1 MTIRKSFIILLLGVL
16 SSSLLLSACG
26 EKKKEEKKSE
36 PQEKT
41 PIGVQLSWID
51 TIEFINFYAA
61 DAQGYYDEAGL
72 DVTTHRGGFDENGQ
86 YIDPITRVLNGEV
99 QFGVKAAAD
108 ILAAR
113 AEGKPVVAIAS
124 IYQRSPASIVSLG
137 ESNITQ
143 PADLKGKRVMVEFG
157 TNLTALY
164 LAFLASEGIERSDL
178 IEVVN
183 EGHVVDPLLNG
194 EVDAYLGFITNE
206 SLQVKR
212 RAQGE
217 VNDLFLSDYG
227 VDTYVN
233 AIFTTEDMI
242 KNNPDLVEAFL
253 RATLRGAEWAVA
265 NPDQAAELVVQRF
278 GDQLP
283 ETVKELQEEAMQVSL
298 PLLNPAGS
306 KIGMM
311 QAEVW
316 EFTQQMLLDQGTLSE
331 PVEVEKA
338 YTMEFLNKIY
348 Q

>member
-1 MTIRKSFIILLLGVL
+1 MLRKSFVILLIGVL
-16 SSSLLLSACG
+16 LSSLLLSACG
-26 EKKKEEKKSE
+26 DKKEEEKKSE
-36 PQEKT
+36 SKEKT

-51 TIEFINFYAA
+51 TIEFIEFYAA

-72 DVTTHRGGFDENGQ
+72 EVTTHRGGFDEQGN

-113 AEGKPVVAIAS
+113 AEGKPVIAIAS
-124 IYQRSPASIVSLG
+124 IYQRSPASIVSLS

-143 PADLKGKRVMVEFG
+143 PTDLKGKRVMVEFG

-164 LAFLASEGIERSDL
+164 LAFLALEGIERSD
-178 IEVVN
+178 IVEVTN

-233 AIFTTEDMI
+233 TIFTTEDMI
-242 KNNPDLVEAFL
+242 KNKPDLVEAFL

-283 ETVKELQEEAMQVSL
+283 ETVKELQKEAMQASL

-311 QAEVW
+311 QPEVW

>member
-1 MTIRKSFIILLLGVL
+1 MLRKPFIILLLGVL
-16 SSSLLLSACG
+16 FSSLVLSACG
-26 EKKKEEKKSE
+26 EKKEEEKKSE

-72 DVTTHRGGFDENGQ
+72 DVTTYRGGFDENGQ

-113 AEGKPVVAIAS
+113 AEGKPLVAIAS
-124 IYQRSPASIVSLG
+124 IYQRSPASIVSLA

-164 LAFLASEGIERSDL
+164 LAFLASEGIERSD
-178 IEVVN
+178 IN
-183 EGHVVDPLLNG
+183 EAINKGHVVDPLLNG

-233 AIFTTEDMI
+233 VIFTTEDMI
-242 KNNPDLVEAFL
+242 KNKPDLVEAFL

-283 ETVKELQEEAMQVSL
+283 ETVKEIQKDAMQVSL

>member
-1 MTIRKSFIILLLGVL
+1 MLRKSFVILLIGVL
-16 SSSLLLSACG
+16 LSSLLLSACG
-26 EKKKEEKKSE
+26 DKKEEGKKSE
-36 PQEKT
+36 SKEKT

-51 TIEFINFYAA
+51 TIEFIDFYAA

-72 DVTTHRGGFDENGQ
+72 EVTTHRGGFDEQGN

-137 ESNITQ
+137 ASNITQ

-164 LAFLASEGIERSDL
+164 LAFLASEGIERSD
-178 IEVVN
+178 IVEVIN

-206 SLQVKR
+206 SLQVR
-212 RAQGE
+212 HRAEGE

-233 AIFTTEDMI
+233 TIFTTEDMI
-242 KNNPDLVEAFL
+242 KNKPDLVEAFL

-283 ETVKELQEEAMQVSL
+283 DTVKELQREAMQASL

-311 QAEVW
+311 QPEVW
-316 EFTQQMLLDQGTLSE
+316 DFTQQMLLDQGTLSE

-338 YTMEFLNKIY
+338 YTLEFLNKIY
-348 Q
+348 QQ